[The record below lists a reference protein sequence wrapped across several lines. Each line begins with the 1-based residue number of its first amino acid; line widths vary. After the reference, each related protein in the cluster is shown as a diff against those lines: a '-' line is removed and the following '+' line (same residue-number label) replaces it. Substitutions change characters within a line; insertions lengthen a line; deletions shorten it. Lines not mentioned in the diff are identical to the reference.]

1 MPEPHTRETI
11 KLGGRA
17 HAILTRIRDRP
28 FDVLTGI
35 TIVLVL
41 LGTVIQQMIITPL
54 TTPTPAPAVSASAT
68 LPTLTQTYP
77 HAFTRAVSVYDEP
90 DRDRY
95 RGPVE
100 TGRRYALVARS
111 GPDWYLLDIQ
121 GTGAGWVPG
130 EFLGQAAPALVP
142 DLATPVVQVVEVPI
156 IVTATPHPVY
166 PTAAAPPAPAP
177 VVPVVPVAMPS
188 ATPPPPVIPPTPVP
202 EFATAAP
209 TYPILIRGEPRY
221 MPDIVTPSPTPH
233 GLDVLANDP

>member
-11 KLGGRA
+11 NLTDGRPA
-17 HAILTRIRDRP
+17 LLALVRDRP
-28 FDVLTGI
+28 VALLTS
-35 TIVLVL
+35 VAVALVL
-41 LGTVIQQMIITPL
+41 LGSVIQQMISVPL
-54 TTPTPAPAVSASAT
+54 TTPPPPVVSASAT
-68 LPTLTQTYP
+68 LPALTQAYP

-111 GPDWYLLDIQ
+111 GSAWYLLDIQ
-121 GTGAGWVPG
+121 GSGAGWVPG
-130 EFLGQAAPALVP
+130 EFLAQPAPALLP
-142 DLATPVVQVVEVPI
+142 DLATPVVEVVEVQI
-156 IVTATPHPVY
+156 VVTATPQPTVVPV
-166 PTAAAPPAPAP
+166 APAP

-188 ATPPPPVIPPTPVP
+188 ATPWPTIVPPSPVP

-221 MPDIVTPSPTPH
+221 MRDVVTPS
-233 GLDVLANDP
+233 VMVER